1 MLFFSPQKNR
11 KSLSRELQLKP
22 MLMKIL
28 CELDNIFF
36 SFMLAI
42 WEKKKKIKIQ
52 TSLFFSEK
60 IEDLIC

>member
-1 MLFFSPQKNR
+1 
-11 KSLSRELQLKP
+11 

-28 CELDNIFF
+28 CELGNIFF

-42 WEKKKKIKIQ
+42 WKKQKQRKIQ

-60 IEDLIC
+60 IQKSDLLKKYNTVVTEFQMAC